1 MNKLLLEQI
10 LKEELLVMKLN
21 KDIMVEH
28 KRLVSER
35 NDWYSLVAEEY
46 MKLERGVPFG
56 AV

>member
-28 KRLVSER
+28 RRLVSER

-46 MKLERGVPFG
+46 IT
-56 AV
+56 